1 MAGLETMSF
10 QKEIK
15 KLSVYPEE
23 GGDLLYGILE
33 DRTDTSEKA
42 GLGPLERTGVSV
54 GQHRKSLSV
63 GVFPV
68 SLW

>member
-1 MAGLETMSF
+1 MSF

-15 KLSVYPEE
+15 KLGVYPEE
-23 GGDLLYGILE
+23 GSDLLYGILE

-42 GLGPLERTGVSV
+42 GLGPVKRTGVSV
-54 GQHRKSLSV
+54 GQHRKILSV